1 MKKTLMLLAG
11 VLMLAG
17 SASAQETAE
26 QLFKSGKEAFAAFD
40 KDLGVMQ
47 MTPDKVDKNLMA
59 ENLLKG
65 FADLEKELPLDSVKQ
80 LNKDGSLKKI
90 FKGYRATAHQSHQRF
105 AYRGRQLLSRRK
117 ACRSFCSIRQI
128 LPND

>member
-65 FADLEKELPLDSVKQ
+65 FADLEKALPLDSVKQ

-90 FKGYRATAHQSHQRF
+90 KTN
-105 AYRGRQLLSRRK
+105 L
-117 ACRSFCSIRQI
+117 IE
-128 LPND
+128 